1 MGPVDLE
8 VLLVVE
14 ELVKLVVPAVEMVKV
29 VRKELVMVVMELLH
43 PLMEN
48 L

>member
-8 VLLVVE
+8 VLLVE
-14 ELVKLVVPAVEMVKV
+14 EDLMAVAVLAVEMVKV
-29 VRKELVMVVMELLH
+29 VMKELVMVVMELLH

>member
-8 VLLVVE
+8 VLLVE
-14 ELVKLVVPAVEMVKV
+14 EVLVALVVPAVEMVKV
-29 VRKELVMVVMELLH
+29 VMKELVMVVMELLH

>member
-48 L
+48 P